1 MGESILLVEDDDK
14 IREIMCE
21 YFTAKSN
28 GNMKITGAST
38 GEEGLELIQDH
49 KFDIV
54 LLDVMLPG
62 IDGFTLCRRIRK
74 TMDIPIIFL
83 TAKTREEDRLYGYEI
98 GCDDYVCK
106 PFSFAELY
114 AKVNALLKRVNK
126 TSEGNIIT
134 CGSISLNTVSLEL
147 KVDGEEIELPP
158 KEFEILCY
166 LLNHKGWVVG
176 RETLLNRIWGD
187 EAFVETRVVDNH
199 VKNLRKALGDAGSQ
213 IKTVVSKG
221 YKLIEKET

>member
-1 MGESILLVEDDDK
+1 MSERILLVEDDDK

-28 GNMKITGAST
+28 GNINIVSAST
-38 GEEGLELIQDH
+38 GEEGMELIQNSE
-49 KFDIV
+49 FDIV

-62 IDGFTLCRRIRK
+62 IDGFTMCRRIRK
-74 TMDIPIIFL
+74 TMDVPIIFL
-83 TAKTREEDRLYGYEI
+83 TAKTSEEDCLYGYEI

-106 PFSFAELY
+106 PFSFAELF
-114 AKVNALLKRVNK
+114 AKVNVLLKRANK
-126 TSEGNIIT
+126 TNEGNIIT

-147 KVDGEEIELPP
+147 KVNGEEIELPP

-166 LLNHKGWVVG
+166 LLKHKGWVVG
-176 RETLLNRIWGD
+176 REMLLNRIWGD

-213 IKTVVSKG
+213 IKTIVSKG
-221 YKLIEKET
+221 YKLVE

>member
-1 MGESILLVEDDDK
+1 MSERILLVEDDDK

-28 GNMKITGAST
+28 GNINIVSAST
-38 GEEGLELIQDH
+38 GEEGLELIQNNE
-49 KFDIV
+49 FDIV

-62 IDGFTLCRRIRK
+62 IDGFTMCRRIRK
-74 TMDIPIIFL
+74 TMNVPIIFL
-83 TAKTREEDRLYGYEI
+83 TAKTSEEDRLYGYEI

-106 PFSFAELY
+106 PFSFAELF
-114 AKVNALLKRVNK
+114 AKVNVLLKRANK
-126 TSEGNIIT
+126 TNEGNIIT

-147 KVDGEEIELPP
+147 KVNGEEIELPP

-166 LLNHKGWVVG
+166 LLKHQGWVVG

-199 VKNLRKALGDAGSQ
+199 VKNLRKALGNAGSQ

-221 YKLIEKET
+221 YKIVE

>member
-1 MGESILLVEDDDK
+1 MSERILLVEDDDK

-28 GNMKITGAST
+28 GNINIVSAST
-38 GEEGLELIQDH
+38 GEEGMELIQNSE
-49 KFDIV
+49 FDIV

-62 IDGFTLCRRIRK
+62 IDGFTMCRRIRK
-74 TMDIPIIFL
+74 TMDVPIIFL
-83 TAKTREEDRLYGYEI
+83 TAKTSEEDRLYGYEI

-106 PFSFAELY
+106 PFSFAELF
-114 AKVNALLKRVNK
+114 AKVNVLLKRANK
-126 TSEGNIIT
+126 TNKGNIIT

-147 KVDGEEIELPP
+147 KVNGEEIELPP

-166 LLNHKGWVVG
+166 LLKHKGWVVG

-199 VKNLRKALGDAGSQ
+199 VKNLRKALGDSGSQ

-221 YKLIEKET
+221 YKLVE

>member
-1 MGESILLVEDDDK
+1 MGERILLVEDDDK

-28 GNMKITGAST
+28 GNINIVSAST
-38 GEEGLELIQDH
+38 GEEGLELIQNNE
-49 KFDIV
+49 FDIV

-62 IDGFTLCRRIRK
+62 IDGFTMCRRIRK
-74 TMDIPIIFL
+74 TMDVPIIFL
-83 TAKTREEDRLYGYEI
+83 TAKTSEEDRLYGYEI

-106 PFSFAELY
+106 PFSFAELF
-114 AKVNALLKRVNK
+114 AKVNVLLKRANK
-126 TSEGNIIT
+126 TNEGNIIT

-147 KVDGEEIELPP
+147 KVNGEEIELPP

-166 LLNHKGWVVG
+166 LLKHKGWVVG

-221 YKLIEKET
+221 YKIVE